1 MSKHKQAEDVENER
15 ELLATRN
22 ALLETTH
29 TLSTLPIV
37 KTPVFPNVVIKVVDA
52 YWALLFTCAIYLPVL
67 LSSIKLQLSNEPRLL
82 SLNMG
87 FFIRG
92 DEGRAAKSDPHNLH
106 AVSPRDLVQWTSGNV
121 GDATFLYF
129 STFSILGIKNGSN
142 YVDEIDEWLLLLQ

>member
-52 YWALLFTCAIYLPVL
+52 YWALLSAASNVHTNLKHDEFAR
-67 LSSIKLQLSNEPRLL
+67 LQAHYTHDNQNHSR
-82 SLNMG
+82 M
-87 FFIRG
+87 
-92 DEGRAAKSDPHNLH
+92 A
-106 AVSPRDLVQWTSGNV
+106 
-121 GDATFLYF
+121 
-129 STFSILGIKNGSN
+129 
-142 YVDEIDEWLLLLQ
+142 